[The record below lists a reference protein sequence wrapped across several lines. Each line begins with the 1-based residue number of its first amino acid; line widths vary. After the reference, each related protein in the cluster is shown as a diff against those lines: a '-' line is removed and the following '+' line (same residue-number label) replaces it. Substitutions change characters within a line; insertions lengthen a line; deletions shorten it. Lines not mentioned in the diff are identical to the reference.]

1 MRRRRR
7 QRRDGGLGRV
17 ALRRHHLGAARR
29 VPRAH
34 QLGVGQVLREPEPAL
49 SQRHRVRVDPP
60 DVLQPGARHRH
71 DRVMHRE
78 QHLVRQVQRAVAEGL
93 VQQVVGGGDRADQRV
108 LDREAAGIGSSLADR
123 RHHVRDLAA
132 GNGSSSGHRRRA
144 AASLKAPWV
153 PWIATRMGSCSCVCH
168 SCRAQKEN
176 APPAGAGGASR
187 VRSVALL
194 HATGTGRSSSRAGA
208 GKKEVPRPCIHARES
223 RHAAAGCQER
233 LSGIHRD
240 RPLADPGGHPLHV
253 REGRV
258 CCRVPH
264 DSWIWPPAN
273 RNCSML
279 LRSISLA
286 LGSRTLRP

>member
-1 MRRRRR
+1 M
-7 QRRDGGLGRV
+7 
-17 ALRRHHLGAARR
+17 RRHHLGAARG

-34 QLGVGQVLREPEPAL
+34 QLGVGQVLREPAPAL
-49 SQRHRVRVDPP
+49 AQRHRVRVDPL
-60 DVLQPGARHRH
+60 DVLHPRARHRH
-71 DRVMHRE
+71 DRVVHR
-78 QHLVRQVQRAVAEGL
+78 QQGLVRQRQRAVAEGF
-93 VQQVVGGGDRADQRV
+93 VQQVVGGGDGADQRV
-108 LDREAAGIGSSLADR
+108 LDREAAGIGASLTHR
-123 RHHVRDLAA
+123 RHRVRDLAA
-132 GNGSSSGHRRRA
+132 GDGFEVGPPASCRRFAEGAVGALDRYAHWGH
-144 AASLKAPWV
+144 APV
-153 PWIATRMGSCSCVCH
+153 CATRVVPK
-168 SCRAQKEN
+168 KET
-176 APPAGAGGASR
+176 PRRLVPAGRRGS
-187 VRSVALL
+187 VLVALL

-233 LSGIHRD
+233 LSGIHRY

-258 CCRVPH
+258 CCRAPH